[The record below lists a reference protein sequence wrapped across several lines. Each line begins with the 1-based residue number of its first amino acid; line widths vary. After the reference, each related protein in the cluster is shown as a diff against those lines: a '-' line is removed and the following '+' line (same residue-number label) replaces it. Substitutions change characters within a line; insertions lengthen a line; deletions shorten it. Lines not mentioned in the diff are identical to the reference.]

1 MARFLVLFL
10 SVFLTLSVTA
20 GSVAHAMEPIVCID
34 NSSAQGMGHSSD
46 DGDQVPA
53 DSDTGYPHHHG
64 GCHSH
69 QMADRV
75 SLPQVASIVGRTF
88 NRPVVEMRF
97 PPASPVDPALRPPI
111 A

>member
-34 NSSAQGMGHSSD
+34 NVSAQSMGHTSG

-53 DSDTGYPHHHG
+53 DSDTSYPHHHG
-64 GCHSH
+64 GCHAH

-75 SLPQVASIVGRTF
+75 SVPQVASIIGRISE
-88 NRPVVEMRF
+88 RPVIEISAL
-97 PPASPVDPALRPPI
+97 PASPVDPALRPPI